1 MADHTTKE
9 RLIRAGTTI
18 FAQKGYRDATVA
30 EICDKAE
37 ANIAA
42 VNYHFGDKESLYD
55 ACWRH
60 AFSITAGTYPIDGGL
75 PEHPNL
81 EDCII
86 CYAKAILHRI
96 FSEDEAGLFPLLLAR
111 EMVSPTLALEKIAT
125 DALFPQSEFLKNAI
139 GSYLGDDTD
148 EETVMRCM
156 LGVISQTAFFNFNRG
171 LRETVI
177 CKKTMTSEEIDRMA
191 RHIAR
196 FSIGGINEIKKDSG
210 K

>member
-1 MADHTTKE
+1 MADLTTKE
-9 RLIRAGTTI
+9 RLIEAGTAI
-18 FAQKGYRDATVA
+18 FAEKGFRDATVA
-30 EICDKAE
+30 EICEKAE

-75 PEHPNL
+75 GENPSL
-81 EDCII
+81 EDSIY
-86 CYAKAILHRI
+86 CYSSAILHRI
-96 FSEDEAGLFPLLLAR
+96 FSEDDAGLFPRLLAR
-111 EMVSPTLALEKIAT
+111 EMVAPTLALEKIAL
-125 DALFPQSEFLKNAI
+125 DALLPQANYLK
-139 GSYLGDDTD
+139 STLKPYLGEQAD
-148 EETVMRCM
+148 EEMIMGCM
-156 LGVISQTAFFNFNRG
+156 LGIISQCAFFNFNRG

-177 CKKTMTSEEIDRMA
+177 CKKTMTIEEIDQMA

-196 FSIGGINEIKKDSG
+196 FSIGGINQIKKDSG